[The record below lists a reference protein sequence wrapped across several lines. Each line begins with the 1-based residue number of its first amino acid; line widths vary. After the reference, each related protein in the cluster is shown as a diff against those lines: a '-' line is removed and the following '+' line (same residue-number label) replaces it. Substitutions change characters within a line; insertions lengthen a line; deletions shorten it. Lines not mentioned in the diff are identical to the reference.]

1 MARSKVTST
10 ADAPRHS
17 GFGPTVAVNLL
28 GSAKCADNALQPV
41 NRNWLKQYVVAEAG
55 RYRHVD
61 GNTAVLKAFLH
72 RRESSSVGSSGR
84 RCPPTSKPSSKL
96 VPHQCTPV
104 VTRTARDGPRFVLS
118 ELADRSHY
126 CV

>member
-28 GSAKCADNALQPV
+28 GSAKCANNALQPV

-61 GNTAVLKAFLH
+61 GNTAVLKLSCIGESQVRWGRLVVAANQH
-72 RRESSSVGSSGR
+72 RNLR
-84 RCPPTSKPSSKL
+84 RSWYPINER
-96 VPHQCTPV
+96 QW
-104 VTRTARDGPRFVLS
+104 
-118 ELADRSHY
+118 
-126 CV
+126 